1 MSRKRSGQFMVPG
14 ERLGVIEEYMPGP
27 GTYTEQGVIYSKI
40 VGRALMDILNKK
52 VSVYPLA
59 HVVNV
64 PRTGSIVVGQ
74 VSYVD
79 RKRATLRISRIGKR
93 NLSGFFTGVLHISDV
108 SPGYVETMSDACKTG
123 DFMQAKVISEKNRT
137 YHLSTVD
144 NNLGVIYAFCSTCGY
159 VLSLRRRGM
168 QCTRCGRFERRKV
181 ALDYGKGEM

>member
-1 MSRKRSGQFMVPG
+1 MSKKRSGQFMVPG
-14 ERLGVIEEYMPGP
+14 ERLGVIEEYVPGP

-40 VGRALMDILNKK
+40 IGRALMDILNKT

-59 HVVNV
+59 HVVSV

-74 VSYVD
+74 VSRVGGKD
-79 RKRATLRISRIGKR
+79 ATLRISKIGKKT
-93 NLSGFFTGVLHISDV
+93 LTGFFTGVLHISDA

-123 DFMQAKVISEKNRT
+123 DFMRAKVISEKNRT

-144 NNLGVIYAFCSTCGY
+144 SNLGVIYAFCSACGY
-159 VLSLRRRGM
+159 VLSLRRGGM

-181 ALDYGKGEM
+181 ALDYGKGAM